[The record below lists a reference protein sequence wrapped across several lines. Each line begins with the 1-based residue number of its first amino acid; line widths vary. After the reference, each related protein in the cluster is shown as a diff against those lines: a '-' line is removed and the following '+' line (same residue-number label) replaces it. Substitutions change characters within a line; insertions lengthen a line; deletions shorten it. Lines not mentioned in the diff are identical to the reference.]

1 MAKFLD
7 KKERVIDFQLTPYG
21 KHRLAIGKLK
31 PAFYAFFDQGVLYDS
46 EYAGFSEVQNNIH
59 ERIKNKTQ
67 FIEGVL
73 SFEEV
78 ENSSPP
84 STFLGGAETYKYVVP
99 SLSSDDTFTLDETRA
114 QLISRAEIEG
124 SLSDEELRTFL
135 EESEYAGLYSG
146 VSLFDLDVVPQKFIP
161 KPKMLSFE
169 SAIGDARFEGNNTQ
183 AAPAWK
189 IVSCQGEMSNITTK
203 DTTRY
208 NFSSASFDNEET
220 EFNIPQ
226 INVDAYYTK
235 LITKYDPS
243 TPYFDS
249 ISENNTQTPIFAD
262 GNIIKLVKDDIVIYG
277 EEVNTELLNENF
289 DVEVFEIEES
299 LSITT
304 NSFATVTVDDA
315 ITAGDTITINDGK
328 NSATFKFV
336 NNVPSSGGQTA
347 YVNSLRT
354 EFETTGI
361 IQVAVSNQYLLL
373 GTSADRK
380 GTIYNLISAIRGDNG
395 SQLRGYPTEYSIGS
409 KADGSVE
416 TGRGRCK
423 SHWDP
428 GCYIGGHSLDVSI
441 TDALIGTL
449 LGHDLSA
456 NPFDIEITNNIV
468 QIDLDINLPITTTA
482 AASRISPT
490 GFSGGFIAK
499 TTELK
504 RKFFANDVPQIVD
517 GLMVTGTPTDIGA
530 INYNPDDVNYFF
542 NILTDSQ
549 VDTKIA
555 CACAN
560 TYNRNSY
567 YIDIDFECDE
577 ETIPEIFY
585 DIYGSVTSPEVCEP
599 EEPPDNCSDRE

>member
-84 STFLGGAETYKYVVP
+84 STFLGGIETYKYAI
-99 SLSSDDTFTLDETRA
+99 SSGGPTIFQTLDELRA
-114 QLISRAEIEG
+114 DSGLT
-124 SLSDEELRTFL
+124 DEELLSLIDITP
-135 EESEYAGLYSG
+135 EVSLYSG

-169 SAIGDARFEGNNTQ
+169 SAIGDARFEGANTQ

-203 DTTRY
+203 DTTKY

-235 LITKYDPS
+235 LITKYDTS
-243 TPYFDS
+243 IPYFDS
-249 ISENNTQTPIFAD
+249 ISETNTQTPIFAD
-262 GNIIKLVKDDIVIYG
+262 GNIIKLIRDDIVIYG

-289 DVEVFEIEES
+289 DVEVFEMEEDNGVETKAAG
-299 LSITT
+299 LIGF
-304 NSFATVTVDDA
+304 NIAREPD
-315 ITAGDTITINDGK
+315 AGDTITISDGLTT
-328 NSATFKFV
+328 ATFEFV
-336 NNVPSSGGQTA
+336 NSGDDATGLGNIAVVKSSDYT
-347 YVNSLRT
+347 
-354 EFETTGI
+354 
-361 IQVAVSNQYLLL
+361 LL
-373 GTSADRK
+373 GAPNQNRK
-380 GTIYNLISAIRGDNG
+380 GTLLNLASAINQDSGER
-395 SQLRGYPTEYSIGS
+395 SLGYPTDPYFGS
-409 KADGSVE
+409 TGAGGSVLNK
-416 TGRGRCK
+416 GRC
-423 SHWDP
+423 SSTDDP
-428 GCYIGGHSLDVSI
+428 VGCYKGNHNLKVRIPRFGDGEGYATIASQ
-441 TDALIGTL
+441 TGTL
-449 LGHDLSA
+449 TVKIINTNVVGNVNQTILKSDA
-456 NPFDIEITNNIV
+456 DDDITVE
-468 QIDLDINLPITTTA
+468 
-482 AASRISPT
+482 

-499 TTELK
+499 GAQLK
-504 RKFFANDVPQIVD
+504 RKFFTNDVPQIVD
-517 GLMVTGTPTDIGA
+517 GLMLTGTPTDIGTV
-530 INYNPDDVNYFF
+530 NFTPDDVNYFF

-555 CACAN
+555 CACAS
-560 TYNRNSY
+560 TYNRSSY

-599 EEPPDNCSDRE
+599 VADPAENCSDNE